1 MCVSGTICISSR
13 LLPPPGAAT
22 TSALRLMSQK
32 LCVIDVCNSTISV
45 CTAGA
50 PRHTNQV
57 FIGALKD
64 LGEMAERTGL
74 EPATPGVTGRYS
86 NQLNYRSR

>member
-1 MCVSGTICISSR
+1 MCQKNHLYQRQAFT
-13 LLPPPGAAT
+13 PPGAAT
-22 TSALRLMSQK
+22 TSALGLMSQK
-32 LCVIDVCNSTISV
+32 LCVIDVCNRTISV

-50 PRHTNQV
+50 PRHRNRV

-74 EPATPGVTGRYS
+74 ELVRQFLVVP
-86 NQLNYRSR
+86 RSAYK